1 MILHFVR
8 HGESEANLL
17 WEFSNGLGKHPLTEK
32 GRQQVHELALK
43 LKGLPITACY
53 TSPILRALETA
64 QIICADLGIPYEI
77 TGALREFDVGIFEG
91 RSDETSWTQFT
102 EMMSA
107 WMQQKDW
114 DQRIEQGESFLDI
127 QSRFVSFI
135 EHLIQQHGA
144 SLAHILLVGHGG
156 TYHTMLPLI
165 LRNIDFDFSRQHH
178 IPNTAMIIAELTPE
192 GLVCRQWGD
201 IELGG

>member
-1 MILHFVR
+1 MILYFVR

-32 GRQQVHELALK
+32 GRQQALELAQK

-64 QIICADLGIPYEI
+64 QIICAELGIPYVI
-77 TGALREFDVGIFEG
+77 TDALREFDVGIFEG
-91 RSDETSWTQFT
+91 RTDQASWTEFT
-102 EMMSA
+102 EMMAA
-107 WMQQKDW
+107 WMAEKDW
-114 DQRIEQGESFLDI
+114 ERRVEAGESFLDI
-127 QSRFVSFI
+127 QSRFVTFI
-135 EHLIQQHGA
+135 DSLIQQYGD
-144 SLAHILLVGHGG
+144 SQAHILLVGHGG

-165 LRNIDFDFSRQHH
+165 LRNIDFEFSRQHH
-178 IPNTAMIIAELTPE
+178 IPNTGVISAELTPD

-201 IELGG
+201 T